1 MEGEMVR
8 EAEFGVMCFEGGG
21 RGHKAK
27 LQMAMP
33 LKAAKGKYI
42 DPLLGA
48 CRPEEPVLYT
58 P

>member
-1 MEGEMVR
+1 MVR

-33 LKAAKGKYI
+33 LKAAKGEFI